1 MNDKEYIANSLDRIH
16 TTPMGVKRI
25 ARNLALR
32 DNGEDV
38 ISFIRAVICSERA
51 VFYREGKNIYVEGE
65 GCRITVNASSLSV
78 ITAHRL

>member
-1 MNDKEYIANSLDRIH
+1 MSDKEYLVSGLDRIH
-16 TTPMGVKRI
+16 TTPMGEERI

-38 ISFIRAVICSERA
+38 MSFIRAVICSEYA
-51 VFYREGKNIYVEGE
+51 VFYRKGKNIYVEGA
-65 GCRITVNASSLSV
+65 GCRITVHASSLSV

>member
-1 MNDKEYIANSLDRIH
+1 MNDKEYIISNLDGIH

-25 ARNLALR
+25 AHNLALR

-38 ISFIRAVICSERA
+38 LSYIRAVICSELT
-51 VFYREGKNIYVEGE
+51 VFYRKGKNIYVEGE